1 MDIAVIGGGPAGL
14 SFSWMMRG
22 RRNYEVSVYEGLDN
36 VGYKP
41 CAWGLMN
48 GVEELVPLSK
58 EHVVSEIKGFRI
70 FLDGKI
76 VHDIRGEEKLG
87 YIVDKPML
95 LRDMASKLDVRYK
108 SNVSIRDGKPFVGSQ
123 ELKADKVIFAN
134 GHYSLPKDRTV
145 PAIQYGTDFQQ
156 DPEVVDFYFYSDLLG
171 YAWVFPDREGAK
183 IGIGGYADVN
193 FLKERLKPLVKGK
206 TLFFHGA
213 RVSDTGVVEE
223 RINGEYIGEALGTV
237 YALTGE
243 GIRPSIISAKIM
255 ADSIINGKSFAKE
268 FKKSKLYNT
277 LKVHAKVV
285 SDSKGKEKLEG
296 LTKILVKSDPKLVLK
311 VALGDFNNLDL
322 LKLLGRTIF

>member
-1 MDIAVIGGGPAGL
+1 MDIAVVGGGPAGL
-14 SFSWMMRG
+14 SFAWLMKG
-22 RRNYEVSVYEGLDN
+22 RRNYDVTVYEGLDK

-48 GVEELVPLSK
+48 GVEDLIPLKK
-58 EHVVSEIKGFRI
+58 EHIVSEIKGFRI

-76 VHDIRGEEKLG
+76 VHDIRGDERLG
-87 YIVDKPML
+87 YIVDKPMM
-95 LRDMASKLDVRYK
+95 LRDMASQLNVKYK
-108 SNVSIRDGKPFVGSQ
+108 SNVSAKDGKPFVSSQ

-145 PAIQYGTDFQQ
+145 PAIQYVTDFRQ

-193 FLKERLKPLVKGK
+193 FLQERLKPLVKGRIS
-206 TLFFHGA
+206 LFHGA
-213 RVSDTGVVEE
+213 RVSDTGVVED
-223 RINGEYIGEALGTV
+223 RLNGNYMGEALGTV

-255 ADSIINGKSFAKE
+255 AESILENKDFKKE
-268 FKKSKLYNT
+268 FKKSKLYNS
-277 LKVHAKVV
+277 LKVHAKIV
-285 SDSKGKEKLEG
+285 SDSKGKDKLEG
-296 LTKILVKSDPKLVLK
+296 LTKVLMKSDPKLVLK
-311 VALGDFNNLDL
+311 VALGDFNNFDL